1 MAFFEAICIDRAVFG
16 IERKAYGSGKELQT
30 RKQAQTLPKC
40 CNYLA
45 LLLNGGEACLNMWHV
60 KGIWK

>member
-16 IERKAYGSGKELQT
+16 IERSGKELQT